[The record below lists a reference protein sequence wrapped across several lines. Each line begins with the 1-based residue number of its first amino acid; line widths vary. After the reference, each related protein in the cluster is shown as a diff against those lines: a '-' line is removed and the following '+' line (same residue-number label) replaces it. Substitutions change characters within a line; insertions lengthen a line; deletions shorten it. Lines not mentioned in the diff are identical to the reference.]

1 MKQCPVCKTTYT
13 DETLSYCLA
22 DGGTLFSVNEAEQPT
37 QISYGRNP
45 MQVNIPP
52 NTSPNTFAPNTVQ
65 QVQPGRSVLPFVI
78 IAFLVV
84 LLIGVI
90 GVGAVL
96 FFNPFGKDTTAVL
109 TNTNANTTNNLATN
123 SKTNSQTD
131 ELQEKLANLEK
142 KLQEQQNQR
151 KTSNA
156 QTMPTMPKNP
166 TNPGRPTA
174 SVKPTSDGFLSLRTE
189 PSVKTGTQLV
199 KIPSG
204 STVNLENCETAYVTI
219 DSRRGRWCM
228 VTYNN
233 QTGWVFD
240 AFLNY

>member
-13 DETLSYCLA
+13 DETLVFCLA
-22 DGGTLFSVNEAEQPT
+22 DGGALFSVNDSEQPT

-45 MQVNIPP
+45 LQVNVPQK
-52 NTSPNTFAPNTVQ
+52 TAPNTFAPNTVQ
-65 QVQPGRSVLPFVI
+65 QIPQKRSVLPFVI

-84 LLIGVI
+84 LLLGVI

-96 FFNPFGKDTTAVL
+96 FFNPFGKDTAAVL
-109 TNTNANTTNNLATN
+109 TNTNANVKSNSATN
-123 SKTNSQTD
+123 SNTNNQTN

-151 KTSNA
+151 KTTNT
-156 QTMPTMPKNP
+156 QTIPTMPKAP
-166 TNPGRPTA
+166 TDPGRPTA

-204 STVNLENCETAYVTI
+204 STVNLENCEKNYVTI

>member
-13 DETLSYCLA
+13 DETLVFCLA
-22 DGGTLFSVNEAEQPT
+22 DGGALFAVNEAEQPT

-45 MQVNIPP
+45 MQIKIPP
-52 NTSPNTFAPNTVQ
+52 NNAPNTFAPNTVQ
-65 QVQPGRSVLPFVI
+65 QTAPKRSVLPFVV
-78 IAFLVV
+78 IAFLV
-84 LLIGVI
+84 LLLVGVI

-96 FFNPFGKDTTAVL
+96 FFNPFGKDTTASL
-109 TNTNANTTNNLATN
+109 TNTNATNNSAANTKTSNETN
-123 SKTNSQTD
+123 

-151 KTSNA
+151 KTSNV
-156 QTMPTMPKNP
+156 QTIPTMPKNP

>member
-13 DETLSYCLA
+13 DETLIYCLA
-22 DGGTLFSVNEAEQPT
+22 DGGTLFSVAEAEQPT

-52 NTSPNTFAPNTVQ
+52 NSVPNTFVPNV
-65 QVQPGRSVLPFVI
+65 VPSVEKSRSTLPLI
-78 IAFLVV
+78 IVALLV
-84 LLIGVI
+84 LLVLAGIGI
-90 GVGAVL
+90 AAIIFL
-96 FFNPFGKDTTAVL
+96 NPFGKPQTVIVSNG
-109 TNTNANTTNNLATN
+109 NTQPN
-123 SKTNSQTD
+123 SASNSVPENQSK

-151 KTSNA
+151 KTANP
-156 QTMPTMPKNP
+156 QTIPTMPKTP
-166 TNPGRPTA
+166 TDPGRPTA
-174 SVKPTSDGFLSLRTE
+174 RVIPTSDGFLSLRTE

-199 KIPSG
+199 KIPSN
-204 STVNLENCETAYVTI
+204 STVNLENCESAYVTI
-219 DSRRGRWCM
+219 GGRRGRWCM